1 MAKKHRNLIGQITAP
16 DNFERAYGR
25 AAKGR
30 KSSAGYLNFKEH
42 DAAWLSKLRH
52 DIQEKIYEPG
62 KPREFWVHEP
72 KPRPISADPFR
83 DRVVQHALCSVI
95 SPIFEEGMMPQS
107 YACRKGRG
115 MHGGAIHTQALMR
128 RMQRGAGKRLYVLKT
143 DFSKYFY
150 SIQREALWR
159 LIDAKITC
167 GHTRWLIER
176 FTAREG
182 TGVLIGRLTSQL
194 WGGVYGTS
202 IDRFL
207 AQTMKIS
214 NFVRYMDDLVIFS
227 HSYHYLHEL
236 RGWIGMHCRHA
247 MGLTFSK
254 WSVTPVDAGVNF
266 LGYRIFPG
274 YKLLRKD
281 SVQRARRKI
290 ISYTRAGDFHALR
303 KFLAAWIGHAQ
314 WADSRN
320 LIESLSRTQRAIL
333 EERYVLT

>member
-1 MAKKHRNLIGQITAP
+1 LAKKHRNLIGQIIAP

-128 RMQRGAGKRLYVLKT
+128 RMQRGTGKRLYVLKT

-167 GHTRWLIER
+167 EHTRWLIEQ

-182 TGVLIGRLTSQL
+182 TGLLIGRLTSQL

-207 AQTMKIS
+207 AQTVKTS
-214 NFVRYMDDLVIFS
+214 AFVRYMDDLVILS
-227 HSYHYLHEL
+227 PDYRYLHEL
-236 RGWIGMHCRHA
+236 RSRLGEHCYRT

-254 WSVTPVDAGVNF
+254 WNVAPVEAGVNF

-290 ISYTRAGDFHALR
+290 ISYTRAGDVNALR

-333 EERYVLT
+333 EERYVLA

>member
-1 MAKKHRNLIGQITAP
+1 MGQKHRNLIAHITAP
-16 DNFERAYGR
+16 ENFERAYQK

-30 KSSAGYLNFKEH
+30 RSSAGYLHFKEH
-42 DAAWLSKLRH
+42 DAAWLAKLRS
-52 DIQEKIYEPG
+52 DIEQKVYAPG

-83 DRVVQHALCSVI
+83 DRVVQHALCRVI
-95 SPIFEEGMMPQS
+95 APIFEAGMMPQS
-107 YACRKGRG
+107 FACRKGRG

-128 RMQRGAGKRLYVLKT
+128 RMQNATGKRIYCLKT

-150 SIQREALWR
+150 SIQHETLWR
-159 LIDAKITC
+159 MIDAKITC
-167 GHTRWLIER
+167 RHTRWLIEQ

-182 TGVLIGRLTSQL
+182 IGVLIGRLTSQL

-202 IDRFL
+202 IDRLL

-214 NFVRYMDDLVIFS
+214 TFVRYMDDIVILS
-227 HSYHYLHEL
+227 PSYHYLHEL
-236 RGWIGMHCRHA
+236 RGWIEMHCRHA
-247 MGLTFSK
+247 MGLKFSK
-254 WSVTPVDAGVNF
+254 WSVTPVEAGVNF

-290 ISYTRAGDFHALR
+290 ISYTRAGNWDDLR
-303 KFLAAWIGHAQ
+303 KFLAAWIGHAK

-320 LIESLSRTQRAIL
+320 LIESLSRQHRAIL
-333 EERYVLT
+333 EERYVLA